1 MRKLSDR
8 EERLFKRYKLG
19 IIDIDIVTLYYKKG
33 LIEEDFYDY
42 ILSMEN

>member
-1 MRKLSDR
+1 MRKLNER
-8 EERLFKRYKLG
+8 EERLLKRYKLG
-19 IIDIDIVTLYYKKG
+19 IIDINTVTLYYKKG